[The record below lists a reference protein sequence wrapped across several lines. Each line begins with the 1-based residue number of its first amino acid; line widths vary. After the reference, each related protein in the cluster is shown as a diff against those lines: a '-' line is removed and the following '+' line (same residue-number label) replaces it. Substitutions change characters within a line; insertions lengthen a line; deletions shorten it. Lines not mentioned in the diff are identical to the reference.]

1 MLMDS
6 QIIIETIVNEPIY
19 LSIVIIFILI
29 IIYSILK
36 KFFKIL
42 IFALSCLLLYIGY
55 LIYTGGDLPGNSE
68 EIINPI
74 LDKADELKEKAINEY
89 YKNE

>member
-1 MLMDS
+1 MDS
-6 QIIIETIVNEPIY
+6 QIILDTIINEPIY

-42 IFALSCLLLYIGY
+42 LIALSSLILYVGY
-55 LIYTGGDLPGNSE
+55 LIYTGSDLPGNSE
-68 EIINPI
+68 QIIDPI
-74 LDKADELKEKAINEY
+74 LDKAEELKDKAINEY

>member
-1 MLMDS
+1 MDS
-6 QIIIETIVNEPIY
+6 QIILDTIINEPIY
-19 LSIVIIFILI
+19 LAIVIIFILI

-42 IFALSCLLLYIGY
+42 LIALSCLIVYVGY
-55 LIYTGGDLPGNSE
+55 LIYTGGDLPGESE

-74 LDKADELKEKAINEY
+74 LEKAEELKDKAINEY
-89 YKNE
+89 YKND